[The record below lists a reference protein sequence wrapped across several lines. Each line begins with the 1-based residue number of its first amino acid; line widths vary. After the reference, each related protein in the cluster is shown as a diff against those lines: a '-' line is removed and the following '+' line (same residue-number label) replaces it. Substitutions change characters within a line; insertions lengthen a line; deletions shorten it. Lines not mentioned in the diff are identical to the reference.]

1 MIPPAGDLPRIWFDV
16 EDLFHFSLRNARPTG
31 IQRVCFEIYQAAMA
45 DPAIAKRVGFLRHST
60 TERGFIEADWIELEA
75 QFRRITER
83 SGPSEPARLRPENVR
98 KYVPEGIAEAALA
111 PVPAAVPDAGLSQP
125 AGSSHRRRP
134 VTLLRRVLRLFPERL
149 VRPAILFTVMQGQ
162 AGVALSS
169 ATGLTV
175 AALIRRGADG
185 GTRRLIRMK
194 AILPRPAMPAA
205 LMQTVRSRP
214 GHVPP
219 DRPAEQKPM
228 RRLADIVRR
237 GDILAVLGSPW
248 FELEYAELVGHAS
261 GRLGMRI
268 AVLLYDVIPV
278 QRPEWADRGTTRV
291 YRNWYTTV
299 LPLADVVF
307 AISRATA
314 TDVTKWC
321 GRDGIILRNPVRA
334 LTLGT
339 GFGNTVADRASV
351 PGTAASIPSSLLT
364 VLEGRPYVL
373 FVSTIEA
380 RKNHMLLFRAWRRLT
395 EEMAPGQLPDLVFAG
410 KVGWMVS
417 DLMNQIENSSS
428 LNGRLHV
435 IEGLDDHELKAV
447 YAGCLFTVFPSFY
460 EGWGLPVSE
469 SLAMGKPC
477 ISSNATSLPEAGG
490 TLARYFDPTDL
501 NDACRVIR
509 ATIEDKAGLSDWQD
523 EIRRSFQP
531 VAWQATASAV
541 VAILDE
547 RV

>member
-1 MIPPAGDLPRIWFDV
+1 MISPGDDLPRIWFDV

-45 DPAIAKRVGFLRHST
+45 DPEIAARVGFLRHAT
-60 TERGFIEADWIELEA
+60 TERGFVEADWNELET

-83 SGPSEPARLRPENVR
+83 SGPSEPARLRPENARRHVMHDI
-98 KYVPEGIAEAALA
+98 VEIAPE
-111 PVPAAVPDAGLSQP
+111 PVPIAVPAEILPQP
-125 AGSSHRRRP
+125 ARHWRHKRP
-134 VTLLRRVLRLFPERL
+134 VKLLKRAFGLLPERL
-149 VRPAILFTVMQGQ
+149 ARPAMLFAVMQGQ
-162 AGVALSS
+162 AGIALSS
-169 ATGLTV
+169 AAGLTV
-175 AALIRRGADG
+175 AAVLRRSV
-185 GTRRLIRMK
+185 GTRMRRLSRMN
-194 AILPRPAMPAA
+194 AILPRPKMPAV
-205 LMQTVRSRP
+205 LTQMLHPKSEQL
-214 GHVPP
+214 PP
-219 DRPAEQKPM
+219 DRPVEPIPV

-248 FELEYAELVGHAS
+248 FELDYAELAGHAC
-261 GRLGMRI
+261 GRLGMRV

-291 YRNWYTTV
+291 YRDWYTTV

-307 AISRATA
+307 AISQATA

-321 GRDGIILRNPVRA
+321 RRDGITLRNPVRA
-334 LTLGT
+334 LQLGT
-339 GFGNTVADRASV
+339 GFGDARADQAATAV
-351 PGTAASIPSSLLT
+351 PIPSTLLD

-380 RKNHMLLFRAWRRLT
+380 RKNHMLLFRAWRRLS

-435 IEGLDDHELKAV
+435 IEGLDDRELKAV

-490 TLARYFDPTDL
+490 TLARYFDPTNL

-509 ATIEDKAGLSDWQD
+509 ATIEDKAGLSDWED

-541 VAILDE
+541 VGILDE
-547 RV
+547 CP

>member
-1 MIPPAGDLPRIWFDV
+1 MTPSAGDLPRIWFDV
-16 EDLFHFSLRNARPTG
+16 EDLFHFLLCNGRPTG

-45 DPAIAKRVGFLRHST
+45 DPAIAERVGFLRHST
-60 TERGFIEADWIELEA
+60 TERGLVEADWNELETL
-75 QFRRITER
+75 FHRVTES

-98 KYVPEGIAEAALA
+98 KHVLAEIAGTA
-111 PVPAAVPDAGLSQP
+111 PQPVPDAAVSDDGLPQP
-125 AGSSHRRRP
+125 AGGWRQKRRAR
-134 VTLLRRVLRLFPERL
+134 LLRRAFGLFPERL
-149 VRPAILFTVMQGQ
+149 VRPAVLFAVMQGQ
-162 AGVALSS
+162 AGAALSS

-175 AALIRRGADG
+175 SALLRRSAGVG
-185 GTRRLIRMK
+185 VRRLSRMK
-194 AILPRPAMPAA
+194 AILPRPKRAP
-205 LMQTVRSRP
+205 
-214 GHVPP
+214 H
-219 DRPAEQKPM
+219 DRLPERKPV

-248 FELEYAELVGHAS
+248 FELDYAELAGHAR

-268 AVLLYDVIPV
+268 MVLLYDVIPV

-291 YRNWYTTV
+291 YRDWYTTV

-314 TDVTKWC
+314 TDVTAWC
-321 GRDGIILRNPVRA
+321 KRDGIRLRNPVRA
-334 LTLGT
+334 LRLGT
-339 GFGNTVADRASV
+339 GFGGSRANVATDAE
-351 PGTAASIPSSLLT
+351 TAASIPSSLLN
-364 VLEGRPYVL
+364 VLQGRPYVL

-380 RKNHMLLFRAWRRLT
+380 RKNHMLLFRAWRRLS

-435 IEGLDDHELKAV
+435 IENLADRELKAV

-509 ATIEDKAGLSDWQD
+509 ATIEDKAGLSNWQD
-523 EIRRSFQP
+523 EIRSSFQP
-531 VAWQATASAV
+531 VSWQATASAV

-547 RV
+547 DV